1 MKKNLTFYLPRLNL
15 ISIYRWLTMSY
26 YLSKIYR
33 HNLSILIG
41 KRKKL
46 VRDGKDLC
54 VFVKFNIWAY
64 SSRKIVYCIKSLVL
78 VHDMLQIESIGPC
91 QTPLKKTNVVNL
103 YTYNIYI
110 YIYIYNVTFLAH
122 TFLQMFIYFSTW
134 NVYRV
139 LYGSLNGFTFWFLRI
154 GNVPQ
159 VNKVIIELLLA
170 RGGGRGLVFED
181 TFLFGT
187 FASSVDDRDGDN
199 PSIGFWVDWE
209 SSSDSSLFVDSERFL

>member
-41 KRKKL
+41 KKKKYL

-110 YIYIYNVTFLAH
+110 YIYILRKI
-122 TFLQMFIYFSTW
+122 LSPYFSLNCHLFFHMKWLQSTIW
-134 NVYRV
+134 FIEWVHV
-139 LYGSLNGFTFWFLRI
+139 LIFTNR
-154 GNVPQ
+154 
-159 VNKVIIELLLA
+159 KC
-170 RGGGRGLVFED
+170 
-181 TFLFGT
+181 
-187 FASSVDDRDGDN
+187 
-199 PSIGFWVDWE
+199 
-209 SSSDSSLFVDSERFL
+209 SSSQ

>member
-91 QTPLKKTNVVNL
+91 QTSFKKTNASNL
-103 YTYNIYI
+103 YIYKYIYI
-110 YIYIYNVTFLAH
+110 YIYIIRFSKLSFIFQH
-122 TFLQMFIYFSTW
+122 EMLQST
-134 NVYRV
+134 
-139 LYGSLNGFTFWFLRI
+139 I
-154 GNVPQ
+154 
-159 VNKVIIELLLA
+159 
-170 RGGGRGLVFED
+170 
-181 TFLFGT
+181 
-187 FASSVDDRDGDN
+187 
-199 PSIGFWVDWE
+199 
-209 SSSDSSLFVDSERFL
+209 

>member
-41 KRKKL
+41 KKKIYL

-91 QTPLKKTNVVNL
+91 QTPFTKTNASNL
-103 YTYNIYI
+103 YMYK
-110 YIYIYNVTFLAH
+110 YIYN
-122 TFLQMFIYFSTW
+122 TFLQIVIYFSTW
-134 NVYRV
+134 NVTEYYMV
-139 LYGSLNGFTFWFLRI
+139 HWMGLRFDFY
-154 GNVPQ
+154 
-159 VNKVIIELLLA
+159 E
-170 RGGGRGLVFED
+170 
-181 TFLFGT
+181 
-187 FASSVDDRDGDN
+187 
-199 PSIGFWVDWE
+199 
-209 SSSDSSLFVDSERFL
+209 